1 MSYQVAAGATLLI
14 SNNPVS
20 QFQPIFSSFFSSRS
34 LSRTEAH
41 LSLISHRGS
50 IYSWL
55 METFK
60 GDVVKC
66 TPVLVENYNNPEVA
80 ACDLL
85 D

>member
-1 MSYQVAAGATLLI
+1 
-14 SNNPVS
+14 
-20 QFQPIFSSFFSSRS
+20 
-34 LSRTEAH
+34 
-41 LSLISHRGS
+41 
-50 IYSWL
+50 